1 MNSRK
6 KIVFLALALF
16 LTTAFVAASAFGQSS
31 APQAQE
37 DKFQRT
43 FTLSPGGMLAVDN
56 YKGTIH
62 ITGSE
67 SNQVVVNVV
76 KRFEGSDSD
85 RKWWMENTTVD
96 FSNDRGRVE
105 VKVRYPTQSWNCWL
119 CGLDHNNYTAQ
130 VELEIQAPRRTN
142 LEVESYKPDIRISK
156 LNGDIRI
163 KSYKSPMMI
172 ESTTGSIRIDTY
184 KDSIRLK
191 NVTMRGTLEVKSYKA
206 DAEIDAASLGESADL
221 ESSKGTIVLRVPQNA
236 NFNVDFQGGRR
247 ASFHS
252 DFALTTETGSRLG
265 YDVHATVN
273 QGGPSVRLRTDKGS
287 VELRKL
293 TAGL

>member
-1 MNSRK
+1 MNSQKRT
-6 KIVFLALALF
+6 FLRLLALALV
-16 LTTAFVAASAFGQSS
+16 TASFAVTALAQSTE
-31 APQAQE
+31 PQQE
-37 DKFQRT
+37 EKFQRT
-43 FTLSPGGMLAVDN
+43 FPLGSGGTLVVDN

-62 ITGSE
+62 VTGTG

-85 RKWWMENTTVD
+85 RKWWMENTKVD
-96 FSNDRGRVE
+96 FSNSSGRVE
-105 VKVRYPTQSWNCWL
+105 IKVSYPNQSFSCWL
-119 CGLDHNNYTAQ
+119 CGLEHNNYTGQ
-130 VELEIQAPRRTN
+130 VELEIQAPRQTN
-142 LEVESYKPDIRISK
+142 LEVQSYKPEIKITS

-163 KSYKSPMMI
+163 KSYKSPMTI
-172 ESTTGSIRIDTY
+172 ASTTGAIWIDTY

-191 NVTMRGTLEVKSYKA
+191 DVTLRGALEVKSYKA
-206 DAEIDAASLGESADL
+206 DAEIDARSLGESVTL

-236 NFNVDFQGGRR
+236 NFNLDFHGGRR

-252 DFALTTETGSRLG
+252 DFALTTEAGSRWG
-265 YDVHATVN
+265 EGVHATVN
-273 QGGPSVRLRTDKGS
+273 QGGPSVRLRTERGS